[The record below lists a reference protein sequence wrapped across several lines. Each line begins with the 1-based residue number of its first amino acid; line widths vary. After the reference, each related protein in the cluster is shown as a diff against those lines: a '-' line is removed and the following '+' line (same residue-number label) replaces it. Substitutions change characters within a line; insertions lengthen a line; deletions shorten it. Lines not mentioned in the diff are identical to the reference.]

1 MTLNDRLAEIQKEL
15 KAPKGQKNSFG
26 NYNYRSCEDIVE
38 AVKPLLNGLTLTLSD
53 EVVAVGDRFYVKA
66 TATLSDGKDTIQ
78 TTAFAREPLEKKGM
92 DSSQITGACSSYS
105 RKYSLNGMFAIDDT
119 KDADTDEMEKQS
131 NKPQG
136 RAPVAPVKSVT
147 PAPKVEV
154 PKVETKVETK
164 SEAPEAPA
172 RRRVAVPTE
181 EVKPAPKVEVKQTTK
196 PSEDQ
201 W

>member
-15 KAPKGQKNSFG
+15 KAPKGQRNTFG

-136 RAPVAPVKSVT
+136 RTPVAPPKPVPTQPPVA
-147 PAPKVEV
+147 PAQP
-154 PKVETKVETK
+154 PAQPTVETK
-164 SEAPEAPA
+164 APEAPA
-172 RRRVAVPTE
+172 RRRVAVATD
-181 EVKPAPKVEVKQTTK
+181 EVKQAK
-196 PSEDQ
+196 PENKPAAKPVTDDQ